1 MCVRSRVQH
10 LAHMS
15 ATGPGPGPSGRWA
28 RQPESLWGGGT
39 GLVGTWRALT
49 GTWLSPG
56 GQVNPAH
63 NMDLEAAG
71 AIGGRADHPQAVT
84 QPPPPCWFLA
94 RQAAG
99 NHLMNLALVGK

>member
-1 MCVRSRVQH
+1 M
-10 LAHMS
+10 
-15 ATGPGPGPSGRWA
+15 
-28 RQPESLWGGGT
+28 
-39 GLVGTWRALT
+39 
-49 GTWLSPG
+49 
-56 GQVNPAH
+56 NPAH